1 MDMSVTVSAA
11 SAEPQREK
19 AEAKT
24 IARGANASDLDAWL
38 EKVEALGELKRI
50 TAEVDPDLE
59 AATTTYLVGG
69 QKSPALLFENIKGHP
84 GHRALY
90 NMIGCNLSRFCLMI
104 GEEPVDH
111 PLKAVKALQKK
122 LGRKLLPREVPAT
135 QAMRSTSA
143 CSRRSACG
151 HSTADFISA
160 PVTPSSPRIRKPAA
174 STSAPIA

>member
-59 AATTTYLVGG
+59 AATITYLVGG

-104 GEEPVDH
+104 GEQPVDH
-111 PLKAVKALQKK
+111 PLKAVQILQTK
-122 LGRKLLPREVPAT
+122 LGRKFRPIRRSAIKTSSRAT
-135 QAMRSTSA
+135 TSISA
-143 CSRRSACG
+143 SFLRSACG
-151 HSTADFISA
+151 RSTGACISG
-160 PVTPSSPRIRKPAA
+160 PA
-174 STSAPIA
+174 TR

>member
-59 AATTTYLVGG
+59 AATITYLVGG

-90 NMIGCNLSRFCLMI
+90 NMIGCNLSPFCLMI
-104 GEEPVDH
+104 AEQPADQ
-111 PLKAVKALQKK
+111 PLNPLQILHHNLDPK
-122 LGRKLLPREVPAT
+122 LPPHE
-135 QAMRSTSA
+135 S
-143 CSRRSACG
+143 
-151 HSTADFISA
+151 
-160 PVTPSSPRIRKPAA
+160 
-174 STSAPIA
+174 